1 MRAFASLIARLVTA
15 LVGRGPVG
23 PELAL
28 LGCRAL
34 WNNAGND
41 IFQGWQP

>member
-1 MRAFASLIARLVTA
+1 MRAFASRIARLETA
-15 LVGRGPVG
+15 PVGRRLVG